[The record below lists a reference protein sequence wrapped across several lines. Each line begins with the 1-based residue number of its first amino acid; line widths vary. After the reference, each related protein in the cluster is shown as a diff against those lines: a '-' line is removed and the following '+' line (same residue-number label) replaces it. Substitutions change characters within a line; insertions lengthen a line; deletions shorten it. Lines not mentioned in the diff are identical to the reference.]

1 MGIHNKVLKLGNITI
16 KGTIWNIII
25 IITKEGVILIITIPI
40 LSILLVIH
48 HQIHTI
54 SNNKFRTPNTT
65 NILMDIPIYI
75 PNKLIMVPLEE
86 EVEDQ
91 TIVLLALMQD
101 RMILVEM
108 Q

>member
-1 MGIHNKVLKLGNITI
+1 MGIHNKVLMLGNITI
-16 KGTIWNIII
+16 KETIWNIII
-25 IITKEGVILIITIPI
+25 ITKEEVILIIIIPI

-65 NILMDIPIYI
+65 NILMGIPIYI
-75 PNKLIMVPLEE
+75 PNKLITVPQEE

-108 Q
+108 L